1 MDPSGLL
8 MCITSSSIR
17 SSPFHVHSGS
27 ELLFERASDQT
38 SRSKQEENRPEPGRR
53 SDSDLQARLPINAVP
68 FRILLDPTFN
78 LLDGFLRISFVSRQE
93 ERLRK
98 PRQVLMPVQ
107 LMDDLRIC
115 SSAINETIV
124 RAILAPPSKAR
135 NRVAMPIDIGLECN
149 IVVTKNIQPMLD

>member
-1 MDPSGLL
+1 
-8 MCITSSSIR
+8 
-17 SSPFHVHSGS
+17 
-27 ELLFERASDQT
+27 
-38 SRSKQEENRPEPGRR
+38 
-53 SDSDLQARLPINAVP
+53 
-68 FRILLDPTFN
+68 
-78 LLDGFLRISFVSRQE
+78 
-93 ERLRK
+93 
-98 PRQVLMPVQ
+98 MPVQ